1 MKLIIAG
8 SRYLTNVKYLDMID
22 DLIKQNNLDPKEIVS
37 GTARGIDTLGEIW
50 ARENGVPVVRFPA
63 DWNTYGKAAGLIR
76 NSQMAE
82 YGTAL
87 LVIRLEH
94 SKGSRSMLECAT
106 RAGLS
111 PIIDVVT
118 SSN

>member
-8 SRYLTNVKYLDMID
+8 SRDLTNVKYLDLID
-22 DLIKQNNLDPKEIVS
+22 ELIKQNNLDPKEVVS
-37 GTARGIDTLGEIW
+37 GAARGIDTLGEIW
-50 ARENGVPVVRFPA
+50 ARENGIPVVRFPA
-63 DWNTYGKAAGLIR
+63 DWNLYGKSAGFIR

-87 LVIRLEH
+87 LVIRFEH
-94 SKGSRSMLECAT
+94 SKGSKSMLECAT

-118 SSN
+118 TNN